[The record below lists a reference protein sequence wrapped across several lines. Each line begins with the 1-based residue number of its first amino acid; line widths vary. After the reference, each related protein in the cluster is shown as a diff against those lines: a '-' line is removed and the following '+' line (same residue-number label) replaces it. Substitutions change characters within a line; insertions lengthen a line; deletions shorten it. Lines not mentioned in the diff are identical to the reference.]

1 MIFRARSISCE
12 DVVVCGISV
21 PVELGW
27 ALELAVWV
35 SFPVAVELALVDV
48 VPPEF
53 AVAVVALLSP
63 SPV

>member
-1 MIFRARSISCE
+1 
-12 DVVVCGISV
+12 VVLCGISV

-27 ALELAVWV
+27 ALELAVWE

-53 AVAVVALLSP
+53 AVAVVWHCCLP
-63 SPV
+63 RQCGGR